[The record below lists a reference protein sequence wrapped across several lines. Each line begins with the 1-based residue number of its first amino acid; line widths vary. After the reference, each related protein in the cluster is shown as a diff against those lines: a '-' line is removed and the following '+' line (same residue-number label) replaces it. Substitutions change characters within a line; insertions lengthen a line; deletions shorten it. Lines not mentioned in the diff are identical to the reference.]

1 MITYR
6 CITCFLVALLLTP
19 LLTPKIYAQQAQCA
33 EVYTQGVGW
42 TNTFGMGRCSGSGG
56 DDDDEDSWRHPEDWE
71 VAAAALL
78 VGWGAYYIFSGPK
91 EGSQLSNF
99 WNISDSRDSVI
110 GRYLDKRQRFELR
123 LISPNA
129 FKRWDQSKVKRW
141 DQSYDFVWTDMTK
154 KGFTLLDLRWNLW
167 R

>member
-1 MITYR
+1 M
-6 CITCFLVALLLTP
+6 
-19 LLTPKIYAQQAQCA
+19 
-33 EVYTQGVGW
+33 YTDGLGW
-42 TNTFGMGRCSGSGG
+42 TNTFGMGRCSGSG
-56 DDDDEDSWRHPEDWE
+56 DDDEYDWE
-71 VAAAALL
+71 LAVGGLL
-78 VGWGAYYIFSGPK
+78 VTWGVLSFLNRSDE

-123 LISPNA
+123 LISPNS

-154 KGFTLLDLRWNLW
+154 KGFTLIDLRWNLW